1 MLANWLATTRRFE
14 AYNASD
20 RRPATADETTATRRH
35 CAAGPQPKETTMD
48 FYPMLPGVADRPW
61 HVFDGRYVKLPPVAP
76 TTCEP
81 MSQDSETTPAAET
94 AQPEETT

>member
-1 MLANWLATTRRFE
+1 
-14 AYNASD
+14 
-20 RRPATADETTATRRH
+20 
-35 CAAGPQPKETTMD
+35 MD

-61 HVFDGRYVKLPPVAP
+61 HVFDGRYVKLPPAAP
-76 TTCEP
+76 TTGEP